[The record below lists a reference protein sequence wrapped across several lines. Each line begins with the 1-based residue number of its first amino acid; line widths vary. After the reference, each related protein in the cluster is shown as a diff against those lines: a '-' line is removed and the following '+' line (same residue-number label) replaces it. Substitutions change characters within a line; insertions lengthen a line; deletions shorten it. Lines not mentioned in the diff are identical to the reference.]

1 MGTNQRGRKPIMRH
15 FIDLADWSSEDLR
28 QILDLAVELKQE
40 WRAGGNQPV
49 LKGKALAMVFQKPSL
64 RTRVSFEVGMQHLGG
79 SALMIGP
86 QEIGLGKRESVPDV
100 ARSLSCFVQ
109 GIMARVFEHE
119 HVVELARHATVPV
132 INGLSDSQHPC
143 QAMADML
150 TIYER
155 FGRLDGIRVVYVGD
169 GNNVALSLAQAGA
182 NFGVNFAIAA
192 PPQYTFSEEDLSEVA
207 EIAEKHGGSVEA
219 FETPS
224 LAVKDADV
232 IYTDTWVSMGQESET
247 AEREALLRP
256 YQVNDELVRH
266 ASNHA
271 IVMHCLPAHRGH
283 EITDSVADSAQSAIF
298 QQAENRM
305 HVQKAILAT
314 LMR

>member
-1 MGTNQRGRKPIMRH
+1 MRH
-15 FIDLADWSSEDLR
+15 FIDLADWSGDDLR
-28 QILDLAVELKQE
+28 QLLDLAVELKQE

-64 RTRVSFEVGMQHLGG
+64 RTRVSFEVGMQQLGG
-79 SALMIGP
+79 TALMIGP
-86 QEIGLGKRESVPDV
+86 QEIGLGKRESIPDV

-119 HVVELARHATVPV
+119 HVIELAANASVPV
-132 INGLSDSQHPC
+132 INGLSDMQHPC
-143 QAMADML
+143 QAMADVL

-155 FGRLDGIRVVYVGD
+155 VGKLKGTRIVYVGD
-169 GNNVALSLAQAGA
+169 GNNVALSLAQAAANFGA
-182 NFGVNFAIAA
+182 NFVIAA
-192 PPQYTFSEEDLSEVA
+192 PPQYTLSEDSLTQVA
-207 EIAEKHGGSVEA
+207 EIAERNGGSVEA
-219 FETPS
+219 FESPA
-224 LAVKDADV
+224 LAVQGADV

-256 YQVNDELVRH
+256 YQVNDDLMRKAGEQ
-266 ASNHA
+266 A

-283 EITDSVADSAQSAIF
+283 EITDSVADGRQSAIF

-305 HVQKAILAT
+305 HIQKAILVT
-314 LMR
+314 LLR

>member
-1 MGTNQRGRKPIMRH
+1 MRH

-28 QILDLAVELKQE
+28 QILDLAVELKRE

-132 INGLSDSQHPC
+132 INGLSDAQHPC
-143 QAMADML
+143 QAMADIL

-192 PPQYTFSEEDLSEVA
+192 PPQYTFSEDDLSAVA
-207 EIAEKHGGSVEA
+207 EVAEKHGGSIEA

-232 IYTDTWVSMGQESET
+232 VYTDTWVSMGQESET

-266 ASNHA
+266 ASKNA

-305 HVQKAILAT
+305 HIQKAILAT